1 MTAVATTTAV
11 TAFGLLAVAIIGH
24 GLFVDGPVD
33 STEDLAEPV
42 DALD

>member
-1 MTAVATTTAV
+1 VTAVATTAV

-33 STEDLAEPV
+33 STEDLGEPV
-42 DALD
+42 DALG